1 MAYYGRAC
9 QQMWS
14 NLEVL
19 CYCMYSYC
27 ISNNKNKNNTCW
39 KYSFKKRERT
49 FCCILNNKE
58 KNYDIH
64 KILSLKWAKINQ
76 NEPSYFSA
84 PENLL
89 NAPIAWRIFHTNYFN
104 LFQICFSSLLICP
117 FCKILFLKPVKL
129 TLKETQELQNLVAFH
144 GFHFTWLWETTLNL

>member
-49 FCCILNNKE
+49 FCCILNNK
-58 KNYDIH
+58 NYDIH

-84 PENLL
+84 SENLL

-144 GFHFTWLWETTLNL
+144 GFHFTWMWETTLNL